1 MTGRWLKENIFFN
14 GLLPICKGDFL
25 INKERRVTM
34 SPVIIPE
41 NLPASEQLQKEN
53 IFIMNAKRAIAQ
65 DIRPLKVVILN
76 LMPTKIVTET
86 QILRLL
92 SNNLIQLELTFLH
105 MATHESKNTPKSHL
119 NSFYTTFDTIQ
130 NKRFDALIVTGAPI
144 ELLPFEDVDYWQ
156 ELTSILDW
164 ADTHVHASLFICW
177 GAQAALY
184 HYYDVQK
191 RKLEKKLSGIY
202 EHKVLN
208 KTAKLMRGF
217 DDCFHMPHSR
227 NTEITEE
234 TLEAIDDLEVIASS
248 EIAGSSILASLDRKQ
263 IFVTGHPEY
272 DEETLGNEYLRD
284 QNKGLNIEI
293 PENYCIYNNPDN
305 GVIVNWRS
313 HAHLLYANWI
323 NYYVYQETDY
333 YLG

>member
-1 MTGRWLKENIFFN
+1 
-14 GLLPICKGDFL
+14 
-25 INKERRVTM
+25 M
-34 SPVIIPE
+34 SPVIIPG

-53 IFIMNAKRAIAQ
+53 IFVMNAKRAIAQ

-119 NSFYTTFDTIQ
+119 NSFYTNFESIR
-130 NKRFDALIVTGAPI
+130 NKRFDALIITGAPI
-144 ELLPFEDVDYWQ
+144 ELMAFEDVDYWQ

-164 ADTHVHASLFICW
+164 ADSHVHSSLFICW

-184 HYYDVQK
+184 HYYGVTK
-191 RKLEKKLSGIY
+191 RKLPEKLSGIY
-202 EHKVLN
+202 PHHVLN

-227 NTEITEE
+227 NTEIIEE
-234 TLEAIDDLEVIASS
+234 TLASVEDLEVIASS
-248 EIAGSSILASLDRKQ
+248 PEAGSTILASLDRRKV
-263 IFVTGHPEY
+263 FVSGHPEY
-272 DEETLGNEYLRD
+272 DEETLANEYLRD
-284 QNKGLNIEI
+284 LNKGLDIKM
-293 PENYCIYNNPDN
+293 PENYFLDDNPDN
-305 GVIVNWRS
+305 GIVVNWRS

-333 YLG
+333 NLE

>member
-1 MTGRWLKENIFFN
+1 
-14 GLLPICKGDFL
+14 
-25 INKERRVTM
+25 M

-41 NLPASEQLQKEN
+41 NLPVSEQLQKEN

-105 MATHESKNTPKSHL
+105 MVTHESKNTPKSHL
-119 NSFYTTFDTIQ
+119 NSFYTTFNTIE

-144 ELLPFEDVDYWQ
+144 ELLPFEEVDYWQ

-177 GAQAALY
+177 GASSGPLPLLWCAKEKAW
-184 HYYDVQK
+184 
-191 RKLEKKLSGIY
+191 KKLSGIY

-208 KTAKLMRGF
+208 KTANLMRGF

-227 NTEITEE
+227 NTEIAEE
-234 TLEAIDDLEVIASS
+234 TLEAIDDLEVVAAS
-248 EIAGSSILASLDRKQ
+248 EIAGSSILASLDKKR

-284 QNKGLNIEI
+284 QNKGLNIAL
-293 PENYCIYNNPDN
+293 PENYYIDNNPDN
-305 GVIVNWRS
+305 GITVNWRS
-313 HAHLLYANWI
+313 HAHLFYANWI